1 MSLWSRC
8 GIGHCWALPLTVLG
22 VLLLSTPTWAFER
35 EGTVI
40 YFALEDLQLDLRHL
54 LQRDNLPSLIPQMN
68 QLTLQT
74 DQAFYA
80 NGPIERSL
88 RWGNGQGIGG
98 YCLPGMRP
106 LCGH

>member
-1 MSLWSRC
+1 MSLWIRC
-8 GIGHCWALPLTVLG
+8 GIGHCWVLSLAVLG

-106 LCGH
+106 LWGH